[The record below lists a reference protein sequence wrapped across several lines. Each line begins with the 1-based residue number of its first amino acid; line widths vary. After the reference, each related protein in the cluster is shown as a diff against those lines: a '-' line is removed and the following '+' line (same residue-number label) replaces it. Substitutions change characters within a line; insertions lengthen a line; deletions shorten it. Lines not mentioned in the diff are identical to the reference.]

1 MKKFI
6 DTFLMLLDEFIFGIP
21 FRIITKI
28 RVFIEYI
35 GNWIE
40 ITVWRLHDP
49 VVLVSTI
56 ILLFPIL
63 RYALNRFF
71 DFYTIHFGGGM
82 TFFSTADTTFRD
94 FQTNEEKIF
103 YTIIFTGLTIDL
115 IFWFIRGSSKNIKNV
130 DDISFSAKFFSII
143 PYTWFF
149 IEMTTTYWDWNEYI
163 IFSDPDNTF
172 QIALN
177 IMERMAPLL
186 SWYTTLPLQKFLDF
200 FLFFLFYYGI
210 ARNKET
216 FSFFIRYHYTQ
227 AIIFMGIFTFQSHL
241 FGIFAQEQN
250 NPIINGY
257 ISICSYMTIVI
268 LLCLSF
274 SSIVFGKETN
284 IPFIH
289 ESIFYHTGSRDE
301 DLDNPL
307 GIIKD
312 DE

>member
-40 ITVWRLHDP
+40 ITVWRFHDP
-49 VVLVSTI
+49 VVFVSTA
-56 ILLFPIL
+56 ILLVPIVGYTL
-63 RYALNRFF
+63 RDLPSTAARAEIPFR
-71 DFYTIHFGGGM
+71 DMYTI
-82 TFFSTADTTFRD
+82 
-94 FQTNEEKIF
+94 
-103 YTIIFTGLTIDL
+103 YTIEERILYTILFTGLAIDL
-115 IFWFIRGSSKNIKNV
+115 IFWVFRGSSKNIKNV

-143 PYTWFF
+143 PYAWFF

-177 IMERMAPLL
+177 IMERMSPVL